1 MKELHD
7 ILIRPLITEKSTT
20 QKETHNEIAFVVNPK
35 ANKVEVWRAVEK
47 AFNVKVLSVRTMRMI
62 GKKKRVGRFPGKKP
76 DWKKALVKLA
86 PGDHIDFFEGA

>member
-1 MKELHD
+1 MKELHN

-20 QKETHNEIAFVVNPK
+20 QKELFNEIAFVVNPK

-47 AFNVKVLSVRTMRMI
+47 AFNVKVLSVRTMNMI
-62 GKKKRVGRFPGKKP
+62 GKNKRVGRSAGKKP
-76 DWKKALVKLA
+76 DWKKALVKLV